1 MIKEYLP
8 YIIGAVLIF
17 LLHSYYYLRTR
28 FLNAELL
35 SEIEQK
41 NRLLEKLQHL
51 AVKDE
56 LTGLPN
62 RKLTLQLLRREL
74 MQSARTGS
82 QVALLFVDLVNF
94 KQINQQYG
102 HVQGDIILSQLGN
115 LLDAQIRGNDLVG
128 RMGGDE
134 FLIVLSD
141 IANADDADVVANK
154 LIHQVGNMDFEAI
167 NQSVSINIGVLVL
180 IADEA
185 SSVENTLSEANV
197 VLDQARQDGPGSY
210 YLQDMTREL
219 A

>member
-1 MIKEYLP
+1 MLKEYLP
-8 YIIGAVLIF
+8 YIICAVLIF

-41 NRLLEKLQHL
+41 NRLLEKLQYL

-62 RKLTLQLLRREL
+62 RKLTLQMLRREL

-82 QVALLFVDLVNF
+82 HVALLFVDLVDF
-94 KQINQQYG
+94 KEINQRYG
-102 HVQGDIILSQLGN
+102 HVQGDIILTRLGD
-115 LLDAQIRGNDLVG
+115 LFDTQIRGNDLTG
-128 RMGGDE
+128 RIGGDE

-154 LIHQVGNMDFEAI
+154 LIDQVSQMDIEGI
-167 NQSVSINIGVLVL
+167 NQAVSINIGVLVL
-180 IADEA
+180 IADET

-197 VLDQARQDGPGSY
+197 VLDQAREFGPGSY
-210 YLQDMTREL
+210 QIQDMTREM

>member
-1 MIKEYLP
+1 MLKEYLP
-8 YIIGAVLIF
+8 YIICAVLIF

-41 NRLLEKLQHL
+41 NSLLEKLQHL

-82 QVALLFVDLVNF
+82 HVALLFVDLVDF
-94 KQINQQYG
+94 KQINQRYG
-102 HVQGDIILSQLGN
+102 HVLGDDILTQLGN
-115 LLDAQIRGNDLVG
+115 LLDSQIRGNDLVG

-154 LIHQVGNMDFEAI
+154 LIYQVGNMDFEAI
-167 NQSVSINIGVLVL
+167 DQSVSINIGVLVL

-210 YLQDMTREL
+210 YIQDMTSEL